1 MTLLFSFFKDTNQ
14 VTADAFLSEKEAVVK
29 DLGINLL
36 NLVFFDQVG
45 ELLGNLAGV

>member
-1 MTLLFSFFKDTNQ
+1 M
-14 VTADAFLSEKEAVVK
+14 TADTFLSEKEAVVK

-45 ELLGNLAGV
+45 ALGQLGWGLVPQDRKTQGE

>member
-1 MTLLFSFFKDTNQ
+1 M
-14 VTADAFLSEKEAVVK
+14 TADTFLSEKEAVVK